1 MFLKDYFKMKKV
13 NDSRLMQALGACH
26 SLTRINNEICG
37 DPLEIEMF
45 NATKWSLVEPDVPE
59 EENLDT
65 FEMTYVEDPEKTVKI
80 YQIRQFAFSSDYLIK
95 KASLSQIRII
105 LPKKRHF
112 AKKALINVIIKL
124 CHFKHHSL

>member
-80 YQIRQFAFSSDYLIK
+80 YQIRQFAFSSEEARQTLVAQCSYANGDKECVFNYNL
-95 KASLSQIRII
+95 Q
-105 LPKKRHF
+105 
-112 AKKALINVIIKL
+112 
-124 CHFKHHSL
+124 